1 MDLSFLETSENNIRK
16 KLSGNNVSVKEET
29 SVTFVKAD
37 KIKFVNIKFSV
48 FVRAFSLHNVPVDLH
63 AH

>member
-1 MDLSFLETSENNIRK
+1 M
-16 KLSGNNVSVKEET
+16 LSGNNVSVKEET

-37 KIKFVNIKFSV
+37 TIKFVNIKLSV
-48 FVRAFSLHNVPVDLH
+48 FVWAFSLHNVPVNSR